1 MLDIF
6 NISNYQNEI
15 NFHTKK
21 FFAHKNVIRILGDRG
36 YKIPKVSLEN
46 KWINEPMTRSLWTR
60 ALLGVRNM
68 IDSSCSTTC

>member
-36 YKIPKVSLEN
+36 YKILKVSLEN
-46 KWINEPMTRSLWTR
+46 K
-60 ALLGVRNM
+60 
-68 IDSSCSTTC
+68 